1 MIVFRNNSLTNC
13 SEYTD
18 DYEVLVSFP
27 FHVALN
33 PLSQIFKNTNGL
45 MDANEHIYYLN
56 IINQKYVPLTVY
68 CLKYLQKLYIRK
80 TSFYN
85 TDYQLPIEIIHLAS
99 TLTTL
104 GIYDTRITHLPEQ
117 ISKLKHLQSLEL
129 VNTNLIALPNGIG
142 NLSSLTLLYL
152 PNNKLTSLP
161 KTIKNIRLLSQIV
174 LKNNPYLRSI
184 QSINGLSNL
193 RVLQTDNCPIE
204 RLPLHLPQLTD
215 LHMSK
220 NNLSH
225 LIGIR
230 TLGYKTN
237 NSKYFYF

>member
-13 SEYTD
+13 SQYTD

-80 TSFYN
+80 TS
-85 TDYQLPIEIIHLAS
+85 
-99 TLTTL
+99 
-104 GIYDTRITHLPEQ
+104 IYDTRITHLPEQ

-204 RLPLHLPQLTD
+204 
-215 LHMSK
+215 
-220 NNLSH
+220 
-225 LIGIR
+225 
-230 TLGYKTN
+230 
-237 NSKYFYF
+237 